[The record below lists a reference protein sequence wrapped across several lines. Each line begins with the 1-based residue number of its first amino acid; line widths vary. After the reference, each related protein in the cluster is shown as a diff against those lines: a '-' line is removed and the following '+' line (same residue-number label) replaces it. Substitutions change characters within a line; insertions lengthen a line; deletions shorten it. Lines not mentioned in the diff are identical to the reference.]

1 MYLGYARIILN
12 IFSKVKQLADILI
25 EKSEKVGGKAALGRL
40 LGVSGEAI
48 LQYTQGRM
56 PSFSVALKWKEAFGE
71 NLISLMFEEQS
82 VSIVEEPLPEYGDM
96 RDELIEMQRRL
107 LERKATLIKCMGEKE
122 ELYKSIIEHNIK
134 G

>member
-1 MYLGYARIILN
+1 MR
-12 IFSKVKQLADILI
+12 QLSDILKERI
-25 EKSEKVGGKAALGRL
+25 KKVGGGAELGRL
-40 LGVSGEAI
+40 LGGLTGQAIGQYARGE
-48 LQYTQGRM
+48 GM
-56 PSFSVALKWKEAFGE
+56 PSLTFAIKWKEVFGE
-71 NLISLMFEEQS
+71 NLISLMFEEEA

-122 ELYKSIIEHNIK
+122 ELYKSIIEHGIK